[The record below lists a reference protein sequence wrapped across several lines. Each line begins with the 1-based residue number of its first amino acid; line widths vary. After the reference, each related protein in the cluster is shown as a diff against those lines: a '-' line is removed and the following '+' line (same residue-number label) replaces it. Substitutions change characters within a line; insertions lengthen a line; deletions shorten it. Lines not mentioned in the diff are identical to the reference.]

1 MPRLHRPLSLAVVTL
16 VAACGDDAA
25 STEAD
30 TTGAAT
36 TGGATSEPTAG
47 SGSTTTPDST
57 TTTSSGGGSTD
68 DSAESSEAGSE
79 SESSGEPGPN
89 LPPVLAFDS
98 FAFYREQPTGSLV
111 IPAPGPLANDS
122 DPEGGPL
129 TVFAEE
135 GVTSR
140 DRPYTIA
147 EDGAIEV
154 ELDGI
159 FGEFDS
165 FQYAVRDDA
174 RNFEFENVQLQVI
187 AGRRVE
193 DDDAYI
199 LCPDDTVGCGHEI
212 AAAGDVNGD
221 GVDDL
226 VVGWPTAEAD
236 RGHAYVVYGDP
247 SRGTRS
253 LDALGSGGVRIQGV
267 DDDLGFGS
275 NVAGL
280 GDVNGDGFDDFAVL
294 DRDAY
299 VVYGGDALADT
310 TITALAAS
318 NAAIEISR
326 NTPFG
331 DFYLDVDG
339 LGGDVDG
346 DGLDDFV
353 LGAVS
358 NDDDGS
364 HSHAYVV
371 RGRAGGGEITQASLE
386 SGATGWWI
394 RDDFEV
400 GGIAT
405 GAEVAVRGL
414 GDVDGDDV
422 PDFALVR
429 SPARDDSPGG
439 YVVFGQAS
447 TDPLS
452 ATTLTA
458 GIDGVYFETATEQT
472 HLESLAVIP
481 DYGGPGVLGLAVGEA
496 RFDGNDGRVVVV
508 TTFDAHLDLEV
519 DGVRFEGSECS
530 AGVDLGSAGDVDGD
544 GRGDVFVHQTCNP
557 SAPQNGPRT
566 HIVFAS
572 DEDIALDDTP
582 SGSVGTVLDHP
593 ESAADDGYGL
603 AGVQRYVEL
612 DFDGDGAMDHVIAD
626 PARGVILVLWG

>member
-1 MPRLHRPLSLAVVTL
+1 MFTL
-16 VAACGDDAA
+16 VSACGDDGT
-25 STEAD
+25 STEGG
-30 TTGAAT
+30 TTGEVT
-36 TGGATSEPTAG
+36 TGVASSSPTAG
-47 SGSTTTPDST
+47 SGPPPPEA
-57 TTTSSGGGSTD
+57 TTSSSPSSGGTTN
-68 DSAESSEAGSE
+68 DSAESSDAGSE
-79 SESSGEPGPN
+79 SQSSGEPGPN
-89 LPPVLAFDS
+89 LPPQLAFDS
-98 FAFYREQPTGSLV
+98 FVFYREQPVGSLV
-111 IPAPGPLANDS
+111 IPSPGPLANDS

-129 TVFAEE
+129 TVFADES
-135 GVTSR
+135 VTDR
-140 DRPYTIA
+140 DRPFTIA
-147 EDGAIEV
+147 EDGTVEV

-159 FGEFDS
+159 FGEFDL

-187 AGRRVE
+187 AGRRVV
-193 DDDAYI
+193 DGDAYL
-199 LCPDDTVGCGHEI
+199 LCPEDALGCGHEI

-226 VVGWPTAEAD
+226 VVGWPNAEND
-236 RGHAYVVYGDP
+236 RGHAYVVYGGP
-247 SRGTRS
+247 RSGTRS

-275 NVAGL
+275 NVAGV
-280 GDVNGDGFDDFAVL
+280 GDVNGDGFDDVAVL

-299 VVYGGDALADT
+299 VIYGGDALADT

-318 NAAIEISR
+318 DAAIEISR

-339 LGGDVDG
+339 MGGDVDG

-364 HSHAYVV
+364 HSDAYVV

-386 SGATGWWI
+386 AGATGWWI
-394 RDDFEV
+394 RDDFQV

-439 YVVFGQAS
+439 YVVFGQPG
-447 TDPLS
+447 TDPLAAS
-452 ATTLTA
+452 TITA
-458 GIDGVYFETATEQT
+458 GVEGVYFETATEQT
-472 HLESLAVIP
+472 YLESLAVIP
-481 DYGGPGVLGLAVGEA
+481 DYGGQGVLGLAVGEA
-496 RFDGNDGRVVVV
+496 RFDGNDGRIVVV
-508 TTFDAHLDLEV
+508 TEFDAHVDFEV
-519 DGVRFEGSECS
+519 DGVRLEGSECS
-530 AGVDLGSAGDVDGD
+530 AGVDLGSAGDVNGD

-566 HIVFAS
+566 HVVYAS
-572 DEDIALDDTP
+572 DDDVALDDTP
-582 SGSVGTVLDHP
+582 SGMVGVVLDHP
-593 ESAADDGYGL
+593 DSPADDAYGL
-603 AGVQRYVEL
+603 AGTQRYVEL
-612 DFDGDGAMDHVIAD
+612 DFDGDGAMDHLIAD
-626 PARGVILVLWG
+626 PRRGIILVLWG